1 MKRNLMK
8 RTKFKML
15 FQAEWERVLKP
26 SIMDAFLS
34 YIPEKVRA
42 VEILGILRESIV
54 PYIIR
59 VVPEKLVL
67 SANSCSCIT
76 MMYRNKDMVQ
86 V

>member
-1 MKRNLMK
+1 
-8 RTKFKML
+8 ML

-67 SANSCSCIT
+67 SAPSCICIT
-76 MMYRNKDMVQ
+76 MMYRNKDLVQ